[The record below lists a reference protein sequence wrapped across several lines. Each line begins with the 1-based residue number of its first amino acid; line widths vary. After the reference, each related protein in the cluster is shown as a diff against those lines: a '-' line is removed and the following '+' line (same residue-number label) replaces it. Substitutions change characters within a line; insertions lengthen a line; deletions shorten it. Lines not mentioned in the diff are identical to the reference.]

1 MRAIKVYC
9 PPGVEPPLY
18 AFIDAL
24 DGKLKATTDAR
35 GVAAS
40 KPLPLGHYLI
50 REVSAP
56 AYYQVSA
63 ETFDVTL
70 EYAGQI
76 IKLAAYNKP
85 AELGVTLTKTGIKE
99 VLAGSKMS
107 YRFTIANTSNVDL
120 QNFYFHDKIPYDVTT
135 ASALTSIPDCRME
148 RRAGC

>member
-1 MRAIKVYC
+1 
-9 PPGVEPPLY
+9 
-18 AFIDAL
+18 
-24 DGKLKATTDAR
+24 
-35 GVAAS
+35 
-40 KPLPLGHYLI
+40 
-50 REVSAP
+50 
-56 AYYQVSA
+56 VSA

-70 EYAGQI
+70 KYAGQI

-135 ASALTSIPDCRME
+135 VSALTTGTYNARLTYRILYKTKDRWRQHSSGWADV
-148 RRAGC
+148 RRGGDRRKAFQ